1 MRRKDEFDLLTKE
14 QIDEE
19 IALRAD
25 MLKQL
30 VGWLYT
36 SIMED
41 EIYML
46 RERRNYLRDHINVEV
61 FEKIKKPQV

>member
-1 MRRKDEFDLLTKE
+1 MKHKDEFDLLTPE

-19 IALRAD
+19 IALRTD

-46 RERRNYLRDHINVEV
+46 RERKNYLRNHVNVKA
-61 FEKIKKPQV
+61 FEKIKKPS

>member
-1 MRRKDEFDLLTKE
+1 
-14 QIDEE
+14 
-19 IALRAD
+19 

-30 VGWLYT
+30 IGWLYT

>member
-1 MRRKDEFDLLTKE
+1 MRHKNEFDLLTPE
-14 QIDEE
+14 QINEE

-36 SIMED
+36 GIMED

-46 RERRNYLRDHINVEV
+46 RERKNYLRDHINVEA
-61 FEKIKKPQV
+61 FDNIKKPD

>member
-1 MRRKDEFDLLTKE
+1 MRNKNEFELLTPE

-19 IALRAD
+19 ISLRVE

-36 SIMED
+36 GIMED

-46 RERRNYLRDHINVEV
+46 RSRKNYLRDHINVEA
-61 FEKIKKPQV
+61 FESIKKPS